1 MSYVPTLALTR
12 RAVRVLL
19 QMRLLSEASAAPS
32 LDRPVIHSGHPSSRP
47 PYGDESLYHHWR
59 ARINGAKSEDGF
71 VSAVASAEMDLEAH
85 RRTVPR
91 TTNDADDRKYR
102 ILVQFR
108 DMPDAEVAV
117 REGVSRQYVN
127 RLRRAA

>member
-1 MSYVPTLALTR
+1 MTYVPSLFLTR

-19 QMRLLSEASAAPS
+19 QMRLLSEAPSAPS
-32 LDRPVIHSGHPSSRP
+32 LDRPVISSGHPSSRP
-47 PYGDESLYHHWR
+47 PYGDESLYHYWR
-59 ARINGAKSEDGF
+59 TRINGARSEDGF
-71 VSAVASAEMDLEAH
+71 LSAVTSAEMDLDAH
-85 RRTVPR
+85 RRSVPR
-91 TTNDADDRKYR
+91 PTNDADDRKHR
-102 ILVQFR
+102 ILVTFR